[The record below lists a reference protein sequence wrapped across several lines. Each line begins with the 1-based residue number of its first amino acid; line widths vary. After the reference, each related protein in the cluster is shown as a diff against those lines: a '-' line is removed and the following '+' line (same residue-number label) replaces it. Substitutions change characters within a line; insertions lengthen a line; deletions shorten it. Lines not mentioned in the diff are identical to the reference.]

1 MDFSRRGFLLGAGS
15 AVAAALA
22 GCNVQST
29 DPVMADLPDAE
40 RLPVP
45 TPMIPSGPPSSP
57 PPSVHPVPA
66 FGPNTFGIY
75 PRSAW
80 TRYGVVASHIT
91 PMNGVTRITFH
102 HSGDVH
108 NGRDVPFLEDGFT
121 ETIQHL
127 ELVREYHV
135 NQRGWADIGYH
146 FAIDRAGRVFQL
158 RSLRYQGAHVKGQ
171 DEHNLG
177 IVVLG
182 NFNVQ
187 QPTAAQKS
195 RILTF
200 GKLTKAEYA
209 VPSGQVKIHRELG
222 PTDCPGTTMTRYMDD
237 VRYRQKLL

>member
-1 MDFSRRGFLLGAGS
+1 
-15 AVAAALA
+15 
-22 GCNVQST
+22 
-29 DPVMADLPDAE
+29 
-40 RLPVP
+40 
-45 TPMIPSGPPSSP
+45 
-57 PPSVHPVPA
+57 
-66 FGPNTFGIY
+66 
-75 PRSAW
+75 
-80 TRYGVVASHIT
+80 VVKSQIE

-108 NGRDVPFLEDGFT
+108 NGRDVPFLEDGFA
-121 ETIQHL
+121 ETAQHL

-146 FAIDRAGRVFQL
+146 FAIDRTGRVFQL

-187 QPTAAQKS
+187 TPTAAQKA

-200 GKLTKAEYA
+200 GRLSRSEYS
-209 VPSGQVKIHRELG
+209 VPISRVYTHRELG
-222 PTDCPGTTMTRYMDD
+222 PSDCPGARMQPYMVD
-237 VRYRQKLL
+237 VRHRKLI